1 MKLVAISAIVI
12 AAASLSACVVA
23 PVGYGAPGYVAP
35 AYVEP
40 VAPPVGV
47 VVIGPTYASPGP
59 DWAWR
64 YHPRYGW
71 GWFNPH
77 RGWHRGWR

>member
-1 MKLVAISAIVI
+1 MKLITTSAIVL

-23 PVGYGAPGYVAP
+23 PAGYGTPGYAGA

-40 VAPPVGV
+40 SAPPVGIAV
-47 VVIGPTYASPGP
+47 VAPSYASPGP
-59 DWAWR
+59 GWAWR
-64 YHPRYGW
+64 YHPRRGW

-77 RGWHRGWR
+77 RGWHHGWR

>member
-1 MKLVAISAIVI
+1 MKLITGSAIVL

-23 PVGYGAPGYVAP
+23 PAGYGTPGYAA

-40 VAPPVGV
+40 STPPIGLAFVA
-47 VVIGPTYASPGP
+47 PTYATPGP
-59 DWAWR
+59 GWAWR
-64 YHPRYGW
+64 YHPRRGW

-77 RGWHRGWR
+77 RGWHHGWR